1 MKFTDKLRKIGA
13 CSAAVKWAEQYPT
26 LQKAWDVCERG
37 DWMLWLAGK
46 LSGEIRS
53 EKHKQLVLTTCKCAR
68 LSLHYIHKDELRPL
82 KVIETAEQWARGEN
96 GITIQQVSDAAS
108 AADAAADAAAT
119 AYAAAY
125 AANAANAANAAYA
138 ADAAAYAAYAAAYA
152 AYAAAA
158 YAADAAAA
166 AANAANAASAASAAY
181 AAYAAVAAAASAAD
195 AADAANAAADA
206 AKAKILLK
214 CANIVRTD
222 YPKAPR
228 I

>member
-82 KVIETAEQWARGEN
+82 KAIETAEQWARGEN
-96 GITIQQVSDAAS
+96 GITIQQVSA
-108 AADAAADAAAT
+108 
-119 AYAAAY
+119 
-125 AANAANAANAAYA
+125 
-138 ADAAAYAAYAAAYA
+138 
-152 AYAAAA
+152 
-158 YAADAAAA
+158 
-166 AANAANAASAASAAY
+166 AASAASAAY
-181 AAYAAVAAAASAAD
+181 AAYAAYSAYAAASAASAAAAADTAYSAAAAAAYAAYAAADAD
-195 AADAANAAADA
+195 AAASAAAAAANAAAADA
-206 AKAKILLK
+206 AAAAYAVAAADAYAAYVASVAARIKTLRKCAKI
-214 CANIVRTD
+214 VRKY

>member
-82 KVIETAEQWARGEN
+82 KAIETAEQWARGEN
-96 GITIQQVSDAAS
+96 GITIQQVSAAAS
-108 AADAAADAAAT
+108 
-119 AYAAAY
+119 
-125 AANAANAANAAYA
+125 
-138 ADAAAYAAYAAAYA
+138 AAYAAYAAAYA
-152 AYAAAA
+152 AYAAASA
-158 YAADAAAA
+158 
-166 AANAANAASAASAAY
+166 AASAAY
-181 AAYAAVAAAASAAD
+181 AAYSAYAAASAAADAAYAAYSAASAASAAD
-195 AADAANAAADA
+195 AADAAVSAV
-206 AKAKILLK
+206 AKAAPIKTLRK
-214 CANIVRTD
+214 CAKIVRKY